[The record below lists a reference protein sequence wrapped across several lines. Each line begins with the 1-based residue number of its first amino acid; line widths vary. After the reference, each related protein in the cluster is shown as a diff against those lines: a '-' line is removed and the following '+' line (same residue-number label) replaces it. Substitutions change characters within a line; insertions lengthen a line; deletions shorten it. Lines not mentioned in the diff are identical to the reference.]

1 MGLRFRK
8 SVKIAPGVRLNFSK
22 KSTSVSFG
30 GKGARYT
37 VSSTGRKTASV
48 GIPGTG
54 LSYVETVSG
63 KKKRKDKSNMSA
75 LKSKKDPT
83 QKQDKPKKPFY
94 KKWWLW
100 IVVVIAINT
109 IVNGGVTV
117 EKTTP
122 PVDTS
127 PTIAE
132 EQEDQAEVEDI
143 ITEEPEAVDPAPVTE
158 DETEEQNVVIAE
170 NATTTEETEVP
181 EPVTEEVSEPPV
193 EEPKV
198 EEPVVETPPVIQPEP
213 ESEAPAVEVDPE
225 AAFREMLMQYNY
237 VGSAESDKYHK
248 PSCRWT
254 KEINDQNLVHFDTE
268 EEAAAANY
276 KPCGTCKP

>member
-1 MGLRFRK
+1 MGFRFRR

-37 VSSTGRKTASV
+37 VSSTGRQTASV

-54 LSYVETVSG
+54 LSYVETVGG
-63 KKKRKDKSNMSA
+63 KKKRKDKINMSA
-75 LKSKKDPT
+75 MKTEKATT
-83 QKQDKPKKPFY
+83 QKQGKPKKPIT
-94 KKWWLW
+94 KKWWFWTILVG
-100 IVVVIAINT
+100 IVFSIAT
-109 IVNGGVTV
+109 GGGVDTH
-117 EKTTP
+117 EEETP
-122 PVDTS
+122 QPVQEESVD
-127 PTIAE
+127 PKE
-132 EQEDQAEVEDI
+132 EQQKQVESVV
-143 ITEEPEAVDPAPVTE
+143 TEEPESAPTVEPEEADP
-158 DETEEQNVVIAE
+158 
-170 NATTTEETEVP
+170 VP
-181 EPVTEEVSEPPV
+181 EPEVTAPDSEPPV

-198 EEPVVETPPVIQPEP
+198 ESRVVVTPVPEEPVVETPPVVQPEP
-213 ESEAPAVEVDPE
+213 VPDPE

-248 PSCRWT
+248 PKCRWT